1 MRNIIL
7 DICDTLYYSNT
18 TFDFLSYLDSREN
31 NRNRVLLSLRKMKF
45 IMCINAF
52 IFKFS
57 HIDLFRKICIFF
69 ILKGKEVSYI
79 NNLCDEF
86 VHKYLIKKKIPA
98 TFKIIEKYSHQN
110 NIIICSASISPIVS
124 SIAKNIQCNTYFS
137 TELEVKN
144 NTYTGKVKNDI
155 LGKKSSIL
163 AGLNYDLVI
172 TDNKSDIDII
182 KKSKNVIL
190 ISVEKN
196 ITFWNEF
203 LKKNKDINAEI
214 IIV

>member
-1 MRNIIL
+1 MG
-7 DICDTLYYSNT
+7 
-18 TFDFLSYLDSREN
+18 
-31 NRNRVLLSLRKMKF
+31 
-45 IMCINAF
+45 INAF

-57 HIDLFRKICIFF
+57 HVDLFRKVCIFF

-86 VHKYLIKKKIPA
+86 VHKYLIKKKIPV

-137 TELEVKN
+137 TELEIKN
-144 NTYTGKVKNDI
+144 NTYTGKIKNDI